1 MDKNSVKKNILDF
14 VKYKKKI
21 NIDAKK
27 YFLFPGIFKIK
38 NKHGKSNEIIVSA
51 YMMFIFTFIL

>member
-14 VKYKKKI
+14 VKYKKKLI
-21 NIDAKK
+21 LMQK

-51 YMMFIFTFIL
+51 YMIFIFTFTL